1 MKLRIKRN
9 FKIFGIVCIAICIV
23 PLSMFGDG
31 GIPRRK
37 CTKIVYYDIQPTI
50 VPQIQLVLKQLKIN
64 GQTQNIE
71 SIQTIIPIQNNGYR
85 MKRSYMDTL
94 RIRDMNINQDNTQI
108 TSFGIIY
115 NNAYMYTPFVKK

>member
-1 MKLRIKRN
+1 
-9 FKIFGIVCIAICIV
+9 
-23 PLSMFGDG
+23 MFGDG

-71 SIQTIIPIQNNGYR
+71 SIQTILPIQNNGYR
-85 MKRSYMDTL
+85 IQRSYMDTL
-94 RIRDMNINQDNTQI
+94 TIFDMSLNRENTDI
-108 TSFGIIY
+108 TSFSILY
-115 NNAYMYTPFVKK
+115 TNAYNFTHFVKK